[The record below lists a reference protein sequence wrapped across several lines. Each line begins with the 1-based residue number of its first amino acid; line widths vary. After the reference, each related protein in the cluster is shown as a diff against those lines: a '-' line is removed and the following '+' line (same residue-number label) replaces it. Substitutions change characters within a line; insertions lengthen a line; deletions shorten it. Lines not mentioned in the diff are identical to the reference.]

1 MKGRVGRVRRR
12 LQWRCPWE
20 HQLRWAAGRALRS
33 NPITCRDSAK
43 QRALPLRLRTAVR
56 AEQQAWGSLAL
67 LDLLRAGL
75 LEPPE
80 RSVGET
86 QAPCEYCFTLLAVRH

>member
-1 MKGRVGRVRRR
+1 MA
-12 LQWRCPWE
+12 LPLE
-20 HQLRWAAGRALRS
+20 HNFAGAAGRALRS

-86 QAPCEYCFTLLAVRH
+86 QAPCEDCSLLAVRH